1 MSASISQVKEAAS
14 KGCDFCLFLD
24 RIMSSRSS
32 RNCRIKLSLDHTPV
46 VYLGNDQGD
55 TLEVYRVEGTKTNS
69 AVLQNI
75 PTRPHIGRGPLSES
89 SIAFLKGCMDT
100 CVRTHHLCRTG
111 ESTPPKRLVDLALYH
126 RGELKIIDISP
137 RSNYRYATLSYCWG
151 DGVSF
156 KATKSN
162 IHDLTA
168 GFSAIHLP
176 KTISDA
182 IEIAYR
188 LGLTYIWIDSLCIL
202 QDSLEDWEDQ
212 SAKMGQIY
220 KQSHIT
226 IASSSAESASESF
239 LETRPWAES
248 ESATI
253 THRHGEVII
262 AARPCCLRGHH
273 NVYRLDDAWLRD
285 PLDFRG
291 WALQEKVLSTRYAAF
306 SPEELQW
313 QCNTVHDCECQVP
326 TTRPMPNLGILTVS
340 NSMFEHWHIVVSE
353 FSRRR
358 LTYPEDKLPALS
370 GVAHYIHRHTG
381 SQYVAGLW
389 ADNIIVDLLWEV
401 SPLREDGK
409 VLSYRAPSFSWASV
423 ERPVEF
429 PRQGSFPN
437 DESSADTRAGAT
449 CNILACE
456 TVSTRSDPFG
466 RVQSGSIVIRGPSV
480 QSSIVRRRN
489 FPTAYKVQLGDGHVW
504 FKADHWLAPFSHT
517 DMKDS
522 WRTVDTPL
530 GIVSADPLGEQD
542 LTGMASNHVYLLLVS
557 CDGKGNCYCLVLGAA
572 PSNRDVFERLGIVR
586 ITSDNPSINTIKKA
600 DSSTFTI
607 I

>member
-1 MSASISQVKEAAS
+1 MSRASVLLRPAGVPLEASSIVQEGGRGLHDQSIDRCALCCNLDLEFMNHLSEPFAPESCSQTRSRSGLSGRIALVFSSEDGWRAVMSASISKVKEAAS
-14 KGCDFCLFLD
+14 KGCDFCMLLD

-32 RNCRIKLSLDHTPV
+32 RNCRIKLSHGHTPV

-55 TLEVYRVEGTKTNS
+55 TLEVYRVEGKKTNS

-100 CVRTHHLCRTG
+100 CVRTHHLCQTG
-111 ESTPPKRLVDLALYH
+111 ESTSPKRLVDLALYH
-126 RGELKIIDISP
+126 RGELKIVEISP

-168 GFSAIHLP
+168 GFSVIHLP

-188 LGLTYIWIDSLCIL
+188 LGLTYIWIGSLCIL

-220 KQSHIT
+220 KESHIT

-239 LETRPWAES
+239 LKTRPWAES
-248 ESATI
+248 ENVTI

-273 NVYRLDDAWLRD
+273 NVYRLDDTWLRD

-313 QCNTVHDCECQVP
+313 QYNTVHDCECQVP
-326 TTRPMPNLGILTVS
+326 TTRPMPNLGILNLS
-340 NSMFEHWHIVVSE
+340 NSVFEHWHSVVSE

-370 GVAHYIHRHTG
+370 GIAHYIHRHTG

-401 SPLREDGK
+401 SP
-409 VLSYRAPSFSWASV
+409 
-423 ERPVEF
+423 
-429 PRQGSFPN
+429 
-437 DESSADTRAGAT
+437 
-449 CNILACE
+449 
-456 TVSTRSDPFG
+456 FG

-480 QSSIVRRRN
+480 QSSIIRRRN

-504 FKADHWLAPFSHT
+504 FKADHWLEPFSHT

-522 WRTVDTPL
+522 WRMVDTPL
-530 GIVSADPLGEQD
+530 GIISADPFGEQD
-542 LTGMASNHVYLLLVS
+542 FTGMASNQAQLRQS
-557 CDGKGNCYCLVLGAA
+557 GMS
-572 PSNRDVFERLGIVR
+572 SN
-586 ITSDNPSINTIKKA
+586 
-600 DSSTFTI
+600 DSAS
-607 I
+607 